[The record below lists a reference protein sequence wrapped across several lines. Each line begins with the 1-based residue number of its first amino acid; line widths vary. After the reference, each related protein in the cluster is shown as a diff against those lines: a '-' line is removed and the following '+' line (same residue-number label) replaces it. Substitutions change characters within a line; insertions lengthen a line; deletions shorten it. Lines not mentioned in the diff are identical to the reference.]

1 MKTKK
6 YELVAEKSIEYFGLK
21 LFRIRALISF
31 GVVSAGE
38 EGGFVE
44 SEKNV
49 DQSGNAWVYGDAR
62 VSGNAQVYGDAW
74 VSGDARVSGNAQL
87 LWVSKVGG
95 ELGVLTAFR
104 NSFGGITVTR
114 GCFIGTLDE
123 FRAAVIKK
131 HGGTL
136 HEKGYLGLANY
147 IDWHFTELHPLGAGD
162 IPPGLKAEASR
173 SKI

>member
-1 MKTKK
+1 
-6 YELVAEKSIEYFGLK
+6 
-21 LFRIRALISF
+21 
-31 GVVSAGE
+31 
-38 EGGFVE
+38 
-44 SEKNV
+44 
-49 DQSGNAWVYGDAR
+49 
-62 VSGNAQVYGDAW
+62 

-147 IDWHFTELHPLGAGD
+147 IEWHFTELHHLYGD
-162 IPPGLKAEASR
+162 KGVTP
-173 SKI
+173 

>member
-44 SEKNV
+44 SDKNV

-62 VSGNAQVYGDAW
+62 VSGNAQ
-74 VSGDARVSGNAQL
+74 L

-95 ELGVLTAFR
+95 DLGVLTAFR

-147 IDWHFTELHPLGAGD
+147 IEWHFTELHHLYGD
-162 IPPGLKAEASR
+162 K
-173 SKI
+173 

>member
-62 VSGNAQVYGDAW
+62 VSGNAQVSGNAW
-74 VSGDARVSGNAQL
+74 VYGNAWVSGNAQL
-87 LWVSKVGG
+87 LWITKVGG
-95 ELGVLTAFR
+95 ELGTLTAFR
-104 NSFGGITVTR
+104 NSTGGILVTR
-114 GCFIGTLDE
+114 GYFIGTLDD

-147 IDWHFTELHPLGAGD
+147 IEWHFAELHHLGGD
-162 IPPGLKAEASR
+162 KGATP
-173 SKI
+173 